1 MSNKIYYHEHRG
13 TRTGWDYK
21 IEFIPASADPITTPE
36 YVRLPTGS
44 VKLKKA
50 TKKMQGDYYFGLVDA
65 PTADIDIYLADIP
78 ETELYDDFFDCI
90 MYPIKKLAVPI
101 SELYPIPLT
110 VDIGTYVKISI
121 NFKGN
126 DGTDVGYRYFFS
138 GCVRYDNK
146 IKNNPIN
153 EVANITITHISKCI
167 CDSFN
172 FEYLGIYPDM
182 FGMETKH
189 SEYIY
194 EWLGVADGKGYQVV
208 HSGGNLKYEFVSKA
222 VIDNYI
228 RYVGSQVAKKITR
241 DPNQVFSAQPIFPEF
256 YEQIYD
262 GTGSRGGA
270 IPSENLYLLSRI
282 VYEADGQF
290 DPIGGLL
297 NPYNDK
303 GLHQRYPNSVWD
315 YLKDVYD
322 WAMCRGDMVEDS
334 GFRNSRMFGHSSDTT
349 ILLTKK
355 ILKDMD
361 LDQDTNVLK
370 TATASMV
377 ESYSDDDYADR
388 DNYEAVKQGSRNES
402 EFTIPII
409 YNNLPTCIQYQ
420 YESRYVSTNS
430 QSKTVVRFLSIKPH
444 QLGLYYWEENIP
456 PLASISWEQTSAPVR
471 VHERSRYNFG
481 NGVTSDSL
489 VEITDFPSSDLVIDG
504 NHTAGAMAFVM
515 QNASNGVG
523 LPKIAAESLIK
534 LFGNERQHANKLTVP
549 IEEHT
554 KMSWGGDVGFV
565 WWYLDTRYEI
575 SWTEYRQHWHKQ
587 HKYWRPLEIEIDF
600 ETEMCALTLYP
611 ESINAE

>member
-44 VKLKKA
+44 VKFKKA
-50 TKKMQGDYYFGLVDA
+50 AKKMQGDYYFGLVDV

-78 ETELYDDFFDCI
+78 ETELYNDFFDCI

-101 SELYPIPLT
+101 SDLYPTPLT

-153 EVANITITHISKCI
+153 EVANLTITHINKCI

-172 FEYLGIYPDM
+172 FAYLGIYPDM

-189 SEYIY
+189 SDAIY
-194 EWLGVADGKGYQVV
+194 EWIGYSNGMGYQVV
-208 HSGGNLKYEFVSKA
+208 HNGGNLKYEFVSKT
-222 VIDNYI
+222 VVDNYI

-241 DPNQVFSAQPIFPEF
+241 DPNQAFSAQPIFPEF
-256 YEQIYD
+256 YEQTYD

-270 IPSENLYLLSRI
+270 IPTDNLYLLSRI

-290 DPIGGLL
+290 EPIGGIL

-303 GLHQRYPNSVWD
+303 SLYQRYPNSVWD

-322 WAMCRGDMVEDS
+322 WAMCRGDMVVDS
-334 GFRNSRMFGHSSDTT
+334 GLTNTRMFGHSSDTI
-349 ILLTKK
+349 ILLTKS
-355 ILKDMD
+355 ILNDMD

-377 ESYSDDDYADR
+377 ESYSDEDFADR

-409 YNNLPTCIQYQ
+409 YNNLPTCVRYT
-420 YESRYVSTNS
+420 YELLYATSLVARH
-430 QSKTVVRFLSIKPH
+430 RSIKPH
-444 QLGLYYWEENIP
+444 QLGFYYWEENIP
-456 PLASISWEQTSAPVR
+456 TSALLMIDKNYAPVR
-471 VHERSRYNFG
+471 VHERCKYNLG
-481 NGVTSDSL
+481 NGISSDEL
-489 VEITDFPSSDLVIDG
+489 VPIDDFPSGDLTLDK
-504 NHTAGAMAFVM
+504 NLTAGAMVFVM
-515 QNASNGVG
+515 QNATNGVG

-534 LFGNERQHANKLTVP
+534 IFGNDKQHANKLSVP

-554 KMSWGGDVGFV
+554 KMSWGGDVGFI
-565 WWYLDTRYEI
+565 WWYLDTKYEI
-575 SWTEYRQHWHKQ
+575 SWSEYRQHWHKQ